1 MNNSMQRSALDNVI
15 ARQKGVKR
23 KGTDRHSLSCPP
35 ERSKPNASADIWVDP
50 DQWVGICC
58 RVSGRNRELW
68 QTVERL
74 RMPGRGIIVK
84 SAHVYDHPYG
94 VRRIAYRGD
103 GPSDKR
109 TWQPGDQ
116 NSRGILFES
125 AEHHICARVIPGRFS
140 SHGGRCRGL

>member
-15 ARQKGVKR
+15 ARQRGVKR
-23 KGTDRHSLSCPP
+23 GGTDRHSLSCPP
-35 ERSKPNASADIWVDP
+35 EHRKVNASADIWVDP

-84 SAHVYDHPYG
+84 SAHVHDHPYG

-116 NSRGILFES
+116 NSRGILFAS
-125 AEHHICARVIPGRFS
+125 AEHHIYSRVIPGRFS